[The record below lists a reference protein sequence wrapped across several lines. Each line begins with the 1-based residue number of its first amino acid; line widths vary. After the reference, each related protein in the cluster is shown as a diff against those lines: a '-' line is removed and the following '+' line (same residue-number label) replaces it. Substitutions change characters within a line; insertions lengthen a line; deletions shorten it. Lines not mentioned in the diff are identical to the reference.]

1 MQGFIRVKI
10 VIKVVVVMVMV
21 ITMAMVNGDDC
32 LEYEQMSVSKA

>member
-10 VIKVVVVMVMV
+10 VIKVVVVMV